1 MNIGPVKWGDMYFQK
16 SQRTPVVSIRN
27 DVTPSTT
34 ICYGE
39 KLYVLVDALFIAIYT
54 TVPTYAMHIK

>member
-1 MNIGPVKWGDMYFQK
+1 MYFQK